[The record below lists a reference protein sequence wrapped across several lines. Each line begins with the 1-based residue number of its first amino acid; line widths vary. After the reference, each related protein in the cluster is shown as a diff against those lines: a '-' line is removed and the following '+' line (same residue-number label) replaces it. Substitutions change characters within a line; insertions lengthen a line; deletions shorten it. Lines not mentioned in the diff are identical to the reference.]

1 MPYLGRELTSGN
13 YLKLDDI
20 SSQFDGST
28 VTFDLK
34 SGGTDFYPGSSFSI
48 LVSVAGIIQEG
59 DSAYQIENNQITF
72 ATAPA
77 STDDCFIIVL
87 GIALG
92 IGVPGNGTVGLTQ
105 LQDSAKLGISTSN
118 ANNTSTVSVGGA
130 VTSINFAGPGVTTAF
145 VTPSTGIATIFF
157 QGDGTK
163 LGVSTSNFNNSSS
176 SNVGAAVTQLNFA
189 GPGVTTGFFNAGI
202 ATIFIEGDTST
213 LGLSTSNSNNTSS
226 VKVATAVTE
235 FNFAGPGVT
244 TAFVTGGIATVFFQ
258 GGGGS
263 SVGAAGTWASDSVG
277 VATSKV
283 VGVGTAQAV
292 GTANSEGALQALGNI
307 AITDGALLIDND
319 ISSNVNIP
327 SGKNGLLIGTVN
339 VAVGA
344 TIDVATGSVLVVV

>member
-20 SSQFDGST
+20 SSQFNGST
-28 VTFDLK
+28 VTFQLK
-34 SGGTDFYPGSSFSI
+34 SGGSDFFPGSSFSL
-48 LVSVAGIIQEG
+48 LVSVAGVIQEA
-59 DSAYQIENNQITF
+59 DSAYQINNNEITF
-72 ATAPA
+72 ATAPNGA
-77 STDDCFIIVL
+77 DDCFIIVL
-87 GIALG
+87 GLALG
-92 IGVPGNGTVGLTQ
+92 IGVPGDGTVGLAQ
-105 LQDSAKLGISTSN
+105 LNDTAKLGISTSN
-118 ANNTSTVSVGGA
+118 SNNTSTVSVGGA

-157 QGDGTK
+157 QG
-163 LGVSTSNFNNSSS
+163 
-176 SNVGAAVTQLNFA
+176 
-189 GPGVTTGFFNAGI
+189 
-202 ATIFIEGDTST
+202 
-213 LGLSTSNSNNTSS
+213 
-226 VKVATAVTE
+226 
-235 FNFAGPGVT
+235 
-244 TAFVTGGIATVFFQ
+244 
-258 GGGGS
+258 GGGGG
-263 SVGAAGTWASDSVG
+263 VGAAGTWASDEVG

-319 ISSNVNIP
+319 ISSNINIP

>member
-28 VTFDLK
+28 VTFQLK
-34 SGGTDFYPGSSFSI
+34 SGGSDFFPGSSFSL
-48 LVSVAGIIQEG
+48 LVSVAGVIQEA
-59 DSAYQIENNQITF
+59 DSAYQINNNEITF

-77 STDDCFIIVL
+77 NADDAFIIVL
-87 GIALG
+87 GLALG
-92 IGVPGNGTVGLTQ
+92 VGVPADGTVGLSQ
-105 LQDSAKLGISTSN
+105 LNDTAKLGISTSN

-157 QGDGTK
+157 QG
-163 LGVSTSNFNNSSS
+163 
-176 SNVGAAVTQLNFA
+176 
-189 GPGVTTGFFNAGI
+189 
-202 ATIFIEGDTST
+202 
-213 LGLSTSNSNNTSS
+213 
-226 VKVATAVTE
+226 
-235 FNFAGPGVT
+235 
-244 TAFVTGGIATVFFQ
+244 
-258 GGGGS
+258 GGGGG
-263 SVGAAGTWASDSVG
+263 VGAAGTWASDAVG

-319 ISSNVNIP
+319 ISSNINVP

-339 VAVGA
+339 VAIGV